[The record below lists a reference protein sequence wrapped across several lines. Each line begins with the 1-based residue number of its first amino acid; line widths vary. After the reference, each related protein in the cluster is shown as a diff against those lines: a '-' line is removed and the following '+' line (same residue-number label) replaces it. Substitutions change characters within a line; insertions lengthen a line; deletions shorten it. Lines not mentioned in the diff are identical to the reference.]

1 MKFYKSKFKRLKMGT
16 QNSRSS
22 FKNNSS
28 NLASNIN
35 NYAASEYLQFYS
47 DSFPLI
53 IKKINL

>member
-1 MKFYKSKFKRLKMGT
+1 MGT

>member
-1 MKFYKSKFKRLKMGT
+1 MGT

-35 NYAASEYLQFYS
+35 FVASEYYIIHS
-47 DSFPLI
+47 DSFHLAI
-53 IKKINL
+53 LKINQ